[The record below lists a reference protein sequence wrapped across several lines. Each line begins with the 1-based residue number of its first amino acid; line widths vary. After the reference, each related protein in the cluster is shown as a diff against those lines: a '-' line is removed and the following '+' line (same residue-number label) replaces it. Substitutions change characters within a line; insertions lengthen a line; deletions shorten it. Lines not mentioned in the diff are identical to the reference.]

1 MKVLIVGIV
10 RDVAAVLER
19 QVAVLQAAF
28 EGLGA
33 LSWCLVHSDSKD
45 STLDALERCRN
56 NVTNFE
62 YLDLGALR
70 GSLKER
76 TVRLAF
82 CRNKYMEV
90 VDSERC
96 KEIDYVVVADFDSAN
111 MLLTPEKVLALFS
124 KGNDWD
130 VATANQKGPYY
141 DVLAL
146 RHWLWCP
153 ADCDQVYDFM
163 VGIGQK
169 NSRALQSAVLDK
181 MIVIPEHI
189 APIRVDSAFG
199 GLGIYRKRVISGRV
213 YQGADA
219 SGKPI
224 CEHVPLN
231 LAITKEGY
239 KIYVMPA
246 LTNAGYNEHSKRLSR
261 IYRILRVIKSWL

>member
-1 MKVLIVGIV
+1 MKLLIVGIV

-19 QVAVLQAAF
+19 QVAVLQTSF
-28 EGLGA
+28 EGLGE

-45 STLDALERCRN
+45 STLDALKRCRLKLK
-56 NVTNFE
+56 NFE
-62 YLDLGALR
+62 YVDLGTLR

-90 VDSERC
+90 VNSERC
-96 KEIDYVVVADFDSAN
+96 KDIDYVVVADFDSAN
-111 MLLTPEKVLALFS
+111 MLLAPEKVLALFS
-124 KGNDWD
+124 KDNDWD

-146 RHWLWCP
+146 RHRLWCP

-163 VGIGQK
+163 VGVGQK

-181 MIVIPEHI
+181 MIVIPEYI

-213 YQGADA
+213 YQGADE

-261 IYRILRVIKSWL
+261 IYRILRVIKSWI